1 MISCFSLV
9 VSVQRDLAI
18 LLTEI
23 QEFVI
28 KKSNRVELMAML
40 GLFGAIVSGIQ
51 MYPLEFTHFIIFFNH
66 ILYSPPVR
74 GNFFI
79 IVSLTLQQ

>member
-51 MYPLEFTHFIIFFNH
+51 MYPLEFTHFIIF
-66 ILYSPPVR
+66 S
-74 GNFFI
+74 I
-79 IVSLTLQQ
+79 ISYTLLLSEEISLLLFP

>member
-1 MISCFSLV
+1 LLV
-9 VSVQRDLAI
+9 GKKRVQRYLAI

-51 MYPLEFTHFIIFFNH
+51 MYPWN
-66 ILYSPPVR
+66 
-74 GNFFI
+74 
-79 IVSLTLQQ
+79 

>member
-1 MISCFSLV
+1 LV
-9 VSVQRDLAI
+9 VKKRVQRDLAI
-18 LLTEI
+18 LLAEI

-51 MYPLEFTHFIIFFNH
+51 MYPLE
-66 ILYSPPVR
+66 
-74 GNFFI
+74 
-79 IVSLTLQQ
+79 

>member
-1 MISCFSLV
+1 MIIGCFLLV
-9 VSVQRDLAI
+9 VKKRVQRDLSI
-18 LLTEI
+18 RLTEI

-51 MYPLEFTHFIIFFNH
+51 MYPWN
-66 ILYSPPVR
+66 
-74 GNFFI
+74 
-79 IVSLTLQQ
+79 

>member
-1 MISCFSLV
+1 LV

-51 MYPLEFTHFIIFFNH
+51 MYPLEFTHFIIFST
-66 ILYSPPVR
+66 ISYTLLLSEE
-74 GNFFI
+74 I
-79 IVSLTLQQ
+79 SLVLFP

>member
-1 MISCFSLV
+1 LV

-51 MYPLEFTHFIIFFNH
+51 MYPLEFTHFIIFST
-66 ILYSPPVR
+66 ISYTLLLSEE
-74 GNFFI
+74 I
-79 IVSLTLQQ
+79 SLLLFP